1 MRSKP
6 RFENS
11 NNITSDV
18 VPIILSIVH
27 AFWFDKGESML
38 SSCGKQEKL
47 NKTKQSI
54 TVLKLL
60 LLLHIYLSFI
70 SLTSLPH
77 YWLLFLVCYFILFCE
92 WICVL
97 FCQWFFILNRRE
109 EWNGR
114 HLQTFQYKLDLN
126 FLPNIWHFKA
136 QSMVV
141 CHRPGEEYWINH

>member
-1 MRSKP
+1 MK
-6 RFENS
+6 N
-11 NNITSDV
+11 V
-18 VPIILSIVH
+18 QLSFVAPPPSLQSH
-27 AFWFDKGESML
+27 P
-38 SSCGKQEKL
+38 SSGAKQEKL

-54 TVLKLL
+54 TVLKL

-109 EWNGR
+109 ECNGR
-114 HLQTFQYKLDLN
+114 HLQNIQCNLDLN
-126 FLPNIWHFKA
+126 LLPNIFYCKV

-141 CHRPGEEYWINH
+141 CHRSWEEYWENASFWCDHWHNYV